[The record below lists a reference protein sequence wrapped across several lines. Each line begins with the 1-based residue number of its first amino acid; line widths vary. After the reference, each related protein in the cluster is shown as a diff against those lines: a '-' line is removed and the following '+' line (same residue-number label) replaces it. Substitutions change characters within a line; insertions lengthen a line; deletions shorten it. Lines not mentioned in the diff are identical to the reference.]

1 MKNVMGIINLHE
13 KSGGIVELTHHRPV
27 AAIPFLGR
35 FRLIDFPLS
44 NMTNSGITNV
54 GVFIQEKPRPL
65 TEHLGE
71 GKWWELDGKKD
82 GLFIFYPYYNSV
94 NSMYTTEM
102 KNFKDN
108 IDYVKTSSQEYVVI
122 TSSYML
128 CNLNY
133 EDAVDYHVNSEDDI
147 TIMYKNIDNGKEEFL
162 GCDTLLFD
170 NKGRVES
177 IQINMGEDAERAV
190 SMETYIMKKQLF
202 INLVEQSSRISAMY
216 SLKETIN
223 FDCKYLK
230 IGGYEYKGYL
240 VCINDTASYYKHSM
254 EQLDIKNR
262 KELFNPHNPIYT
274 LVRDNAPA
282 FYGKESIIKNSLV
295 ANGSVIEGVVENSI
309 ISRGVKIAKGA
320 VVKNSILM
328 SRCTVEEG
336 VQLDCIIAD
345 KNTKFSMVKEI
356 CGSKER
362 PIVFEKNSVL

>member
-1 MKNVMGIINLHE
+1 MKNVMGIINVHE
-13 KSGGIVELTHHRPV
+13 KNKGLTELTHHRPV

-82 GLFIFYPYYNSV
+82 GLFIFYPYYNSF

-102 KNFKDN
+102 KNFKEN

-128 CNLNY
+128 FNINY
-133 EDAVDYHVNSEDDI
+133 TDVVDYHISTNNDI
-147 TIMYKNIDNGKEEFL
+147 TIMYKNVDNAKSEFL
-162 GCDTLLFD
+162 GCNTLKM
-170 NKGRVES
+170 NGKGVVES
-177 IQINMGEDAERAV
+177 IALNMGEEDKRAI

-202 INLVEQSSRISAMY
+202 IDLVEQSERISTMY
-216 SLKETIN
+216 SLTETIN
-223 FDCKYLK
+223 FNCKYIK
-230 IGGYEYKGYL
+230 VRGYEYKKYL
-240 VCINDTASYYKHSM
+240 VCINDIASYYKHSM

-262 KELFNPHNPIYT
+262 KALFNTDSPVYT

-282 FYGKESIIKNSLV
+282 FYGADSVIKNSLV
-295 ANGSVIEGVVENSI
+295 ANGSVIEGTVENSI
-309 ISRGVKIAKGA
+309 ISRGVKIEKGA
-320 VVKNSILM
+320 VVRNSILM
-328 SRCTVEEG
+328 SRCIVEKG
-336 VQLDCIIAD
+336 IYLDCIISD
-345 KNTKFSMVKEI
+345 KNTRFSRVKEI
-356 CGSKER
+356 CGSKNH
-362 PIVFEKNSVL
+362 PIVFEKNSVI